1 MSEHLVITALGDD
14 RPGIV
19 DELSNALFRRDLNIE
34 DSRMSVL
41 GGEFAVL
48 LLVSGSEE
56 SIDDFVGDTPEL
68 EQSLNM
74 KLLVK
79 LTTSAAEKQALV
91 PYTVEVVAIDHPGIV
106 HKLASFFSA
115 KQINIVDL
123 NTQRYAAAHT
133 ATPMFAVNMTI
144 GIPADIAIKPLR
156 DEFINM
162 CDELNLDAS
171 MTPTN

>member
-1 MSEHLVITALGDD
+1 MSEQLVITALGDD

-19 DELSNALFRRDLNIE
+19 DELSNALFKHQLNIE

-48 LLVSGSEE
+48 LLVSGSAQ
-56 SIDDFVGDTPEL
+56 SIDEFVADTASL
-68 EQSLNM
+68 EESLNM

-79 LTTSAAEKQALV
+79 LTSASASSQPLV

-115 KQINIVDL
+115 RQINIVDL
-123 NTQRYAAAHT
+123 NTERYAAAHT
-133 ATPMFAVNMTI
+133 ATPMFAVSMTI
-144 GIPADIAIKPLR
+144 GIPADITIKSLR
-156 DEFINM
+156 EEFINM
-162 CDELNLDAS
+162 CDDLNLDAS

>member
-1 MSEHLVITALGDD
+1 MSDQLVITALGDD

-19 DELSNALFRRDLNIE
+19 DELSNALFKHGLNIE

-48 LLVSGSEE
+48 LLVTGPRQ
-56 SIDDFVGDTPEL
+56 SIDDFVADTASL
-68 EQSLNM
+68 EESLNM

-79 LTTSAAEKQALV
+79 LTSSTTAQQALV

-115 KQINIVDL
+115 RKINIVDL
-123 NTQRYAAAHT
+123 STQRYAAAHT

-144 GIPADIAIKPLR
+144 GIPADTAIKPLR
-156 DEFINM
+156 EEFIGM

-171 MTPTN
+171 MAPTN

>member
-1 MSEHLVITALGDD
+1 MSEQLVITALGDD

-19 DELSNALFRRDLNIE
+19 DGLSDALFKHDLNIE

-48 LLVSGSEE
+48 LLVSGSQQA
-56 SIDDFVGDTPEL
+56 IDAFVADTASL

-74 KLLVK
+74 KILVK
-79 LTTSAAEKQALV
+79 AII

-106 HKLASFFSA
+106 HKLASFFSTR
-115 KQINIVDL
+115 QINIVDL
-123 NTQRYAAAHT
+123 NTERYAAAHT
-133 ATPMFAVNMTI
+133 ATPMFAVEMTI
-144 GIPADIAIKPLR
+144 GIPADTSIKALR
-156 DEFINM
+156 NEFIDM

-171 MTPTN
+171 MTAKN

>member
-1 MSEHLVITALGDD
+1 MSEQLVITALGDD

-19 DELSNALFRRDLNIE
+19 DELSNALFRHKLNIE

-48 LLVSGSEE
+48 LLVSGEQA
-56 SIDDFVGDTPEL
+56 SIDDFVADTASL

-74 KLLVK
+74 KIMVK
-79 LTTSAAEKQALV
+79 ATRSTGSKQAMV

-106 HKLASFFSA
+106 HKLASFFSSR
-115 KQINIVDL
+115 QINIVDL
-123 NTQRYAAAHT
+123 HTERYAAAHT
-133 ATPMFAVNMTI
+133 ATPMFAVNLTI
-144 GIPADIAIKPLR
+144 GIPAEMSIKALR

-162 CDELNLDAS
+162 CDEMNLDAS

>member
-1 MSEHLVITALGDD
+1 MSEQLVITALGDD

-19 DELSNALFRRDLNIE
+19 DELSNALFKHELNIE

-48 LLVSGSEE
+48 LLVSGSPQ
-56 SIDDFVGDTPEL
+56 SIDDFVADTASL
-68 EQSLNM
+68 EESLNM

-79 LTTSAAEKQALV
+79 LTSSADSAQSLV

-115 KQINIVDL
+115 RKINIVDL
-123 NTQRYAAAHT
+123 NTERYAAAHT

-144 GIPADIAIKPLR
+144 GIPGDIAIKSLR
-156 DEFINM
+156 DEFIAM

>member
-1 MSEHLVITALGDD
+1 MSEQLVITALGDD

-19 DELSNALFRRDLNIE
+19 DELSQALFKHNLNIE

-48 LLVSGSEE
+48 LLVSGEQQ
-56 SIDDFVGDTPEL
+56 SIDEFVGDTANL

-74 KLLVK
+74 KILVK
-79 LTTSAAEKQALV
+79 LTRSETGQQAVV

-106 HKLASFFSA
+106 HKLASFFSGR
-115 KQINIVDL
+115 QINIVDL
-123 NTQRYAAAHT
+123 HTERYAAAHT
-133 ATPMFAVNMTI
+133 ATPMFAVSITI
-144 GIPADIAIKPLR
+144 GIPADTAIKALR
-156 DEFINM
+156 DEFIDM

-171 MTPTN
+171 MTATN

>member
-1 MSEHLVITALGDD
+1 MSEQLVITALGDD

-19 DELSNALFRRDLNIE
+19 DEMSKVLFKHNLNIE

-48 LLVSGSEE
+48 LLVSGSQQ
-56 SIDDFVGDTPEL
+56 SIDDFVADTASL

-74 KLLVK
+74 KILVK
-79 LTTSAAEKQALV
+79 ITSSESSPQAMV

-106 HKLASFFSA
+106 HKLASFFSSQ
-115 KQINIVDL
+115 QINIVDL
-123 NTQRYAAAHT
+123 HTERYAAAHT

-144 GIPADIAIKPLR
+144 GIPADIAIKALR
-156 DEFINM
+156 DEFIDM
-162 CDELNLDAS
+162 CDDLNLDAS
-171 MTPTN
+171 MTPAN